1 MKQSAIKTLGTV
13 ALGAAFAAT
22 AAGSASAASVV
33 PGAAAPTDLV
43 TKTLPVGDLVG
54 QLPQPLP
61 SALAATG
68 LALGTVQ
75 QTMPYAA
82 DAVKTASPVQQLV
95 GGLPVNGL
103 GKGLPVNGIPL
114 GG

>member
-22 AAGSASAASVV
+22 AAGSASAAPAV
-33 PGAAAPTDLV
+33 PGTGTPLDLV

-54 QLPQPLP
+54 QLPAPLP
-61 SALAATG
+61 SALTATG
-68 LALGTVQ
+68 LALGTIQ
-75 QTMPYAA
+75 QTMPYAT
-82 DAVKTASPVQQLV
+82 DAVQAAGPVQQLV
-95 GGLPVNGL
+95 GGLPVNSG

>member
-22 AAGSASAASVV
+22 AAGSAT
-33 PGAAAPTDLV
+33 AAPAPAAPGDLV

-68 LALGTVQ
+68 LALGTIQ
-75 QTMPYAA
+75 QTMPYAT
-82 DAVKTASPVQQLV
+82 DAVKEAGPVQQLV

-103 GKGLPVNGIPL
+103 GKGLPVNGLPL